1 MLLQPEAGH
10 TDMSQSRFDDEEL
23 FAEATEEMQADVEEA
38 LARVTEHLPTDD
50 VLFEVADES
59 LPVVLESVDAAL
71 TIEPVEE
78 ALRDAQKAFLLGKRA
93 DAFDE
98 EYVTETEATITQF
111 QESIATLQEIETA
124 TADLADALS
133 RFEELSSES
142 SAGSSPS
149 SETQPDPAPTTE
161 VSGADEDSTDVSTD
175 SDEEASEQGAEQEDE
190 EAASGEPKQADLMDP
205 TDE

>member
-10 TDMSQSRFDDEEL
+10 TDMSQSRFNDDEL

-78 ALRDAQKAFLLGKRA
+78 ALTDAQKAFLLGKRA

-98 EYVTETEATITQF
+98 EYVTDTGARITQF
-111 QESIATLQEIETA
+111 QETIATLREIETA

-133 RFEELSSES
+133 RFEELSSGS
-142 SAGSSPS
+142 SVESSPS
-149 SETQPDPAPTTE
+149 SETQSDPAPATE
-161 VSGADEDSTDVSTD
+161 ASGAGEDSTDVSTD
-175 SDEEASEQGAEQEDE
+175 SDEEASGQDAEEDE
-190 EAASGEPKQADLMDP
+190 EAASGEPDQADLTDS

>member
-78 ALRDAQKAFLLGKRA
+78 ALTDAQKAFLLGKRA

-98 EYVTETEATITQF
+98 EYVAETEARITQF
-111 QESIATLQEIETA
+111 QETIATLRGIETA

-133 RFEELSSES
+133 RFEELSSGS
-142 SAGSSPS
+142 SAESSPS
-149 SETQPDPAPTTE
+149 SETQSDPAPATE
-161 VSGADEDSTDVSTD
+161 ASGAGEDSADVSTD
-175 SDEEASEQGAEQEDE
+175 SDEEASGKDTEEDE
-190 EAASGEPKQADLMDP
+190 EAVSGEPDQADLTDS